1 MLVDFIRPVARCR
14 FPGRATVVSKDRTTT
29 SHASSTPR
37 RCGAASVI
45 RRNSREPLL
54 VFTRARSPA
63 FSGPGSSAIDALH
76 FLDSFIE
83 TSYRATADTTIRE
96 LIYDA
101 EIVGRVALQVGFDNR
116 DHADPFDRVENDWS
130 TRSCKTCIANG
141 VRCKRSVFRR
151 FNEQRLCGD
160 EESRDQR
167 IRTAN

>member
-83 TSYRATADTTIRE
+83 TPYRATADTTIRE

-116 DHADPFDRVENDWS
+116 DHSDPFDR
-130 TRSCKTCIANG
+130 G
-141 VRCKRSVFRR
+141 
-151 FNEQRLCGD
+151 
-160 EESRDQR
+160 
-167 IRTAN
+167 